1 MSNVISQRG
10 TVFSE
15 ASYDALWSKVDAFM
29 LRVKPCAI
37 ENNTCL
43 NHRLGDGDNFCCAG
57 CEHLGIKGCEADKPL
72 TCRAWLCQ
80 VATNNLSESEREE
93 YFKLYDEVF
102 ASEFFSHRSSK
113 DQVMYNMNKG

>member
-1 MSNVISQRG
+1 MSNVISDQHE
-10 TVFSE
+10 TAFSE
-15 ASYDALWSKVDAFM
+15 SAYDALWNKVDAFM

-37 ENNTCL
+37 KNNTCL
-43 NHRLGDGDNFCCAG
+43 NHRLGNNDNFCCAG

-72 TCRAWLCQ
+72 TCRVWLCQ

-102 ASEFFSHRSSK
+102 ASGFFSHRSSK
-113 DQVMYNMNKG
+113 NEVIEHLT